1 MLIQAISRGEGAP
14 SQVPRPDLDPVQRL
28 ARPQGALD
36 PDRARRGLHPKVSD
50 KRTGTEKQGGHITS
64 LE

>member
-1 MLIQAISRGEGAP
+1 MFVQAVSRGEGAP
-14 SQVPRPDLDPVQRL
+14 AQVPRPDLGAVQRL

-36 PDRARRGLHPKVSD
+36 PDRARRGLHPKVPD
-50 KRTGTEKQGGHITS
+50 KRTGEDNKVGNIIS